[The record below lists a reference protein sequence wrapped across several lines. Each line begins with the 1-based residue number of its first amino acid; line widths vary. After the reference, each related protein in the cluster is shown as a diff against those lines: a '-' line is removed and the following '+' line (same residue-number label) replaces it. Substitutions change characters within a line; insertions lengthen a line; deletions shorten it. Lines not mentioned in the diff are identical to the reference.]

1 MYCTN
6 CKHKYEGNFC
16 PECGAK
22 LVEEPQPGGVSVN
35 LGDANAISGGINVE
49 TTNNV
54 QNVDNRVTNIDNT
67 VNNVSQ
73 TVNNIDNS
81 VHNIDNSIHNT
92 TQNVTHNVTN
102 ITQVAATEADVELAA
117 EKATQA
123 IAASETKRAEADILK
138 EQRHQQEIDDERRK
152 SKKRTM
158 IVTIA
163 ILAIIAFV
171 CASFYVYIHTG
182 KSLAEKASE
191 ATYNSINSKNIND
204 IDIDT
209 SDVPSDDESVVID
222 SNGDVKAQ
230 LEKYYD
236 IVYDLSGGFYKIK
249 KDGKIG
255 LADKNG
261 KIIQRPKYDYINPK
275 DVTGLMKTELDKKYG
290 FLNIKGVE
298 LVSPTYTNVY
308 PMKDGMIKV
317 EKDGKQGLL
326 SATTFEEVAPCIYT
340 YIYDLKD
347 GKFKTSIDS
356 KTGYLNADGS
366 LLQNPE

>member
-54 QNVDNRVTNIDNT
+54 QNVDNRVTNIIIILIIVLNTLIPTIALATNETNNEVDTGTTNIDNT

-163 ILAIIAFV
+163 ILAIIAFA

-275 DVTGLMKTELDKKYG
+275 DVTGLMKT
-290 FLNIKGVE
+290 
-298 LVSPTYTNVY
+298 
-308 PMKDGMIKV
+308 
-317 EKDGKQGLL
+317 
-326 SATTFEEVAPCIYT
+326 
-340 YIYDLKD
+340 
-347 GKFKTSIDS
+347 
-356 KTGYLNADGS
+356 TG
-366 LLQNPE
+366 

>member
-163 ILAIIAFV
+163 ILAIIAFA

-222 SNGDVKAQ
+222 SNGDVLLCCSDWNRK
-230 LEKYYD
+230 E
-236 IVYDLSGGFYKIK
+236 IVGNVMNTNIYSIWKNNFYKYVDFSQLRIYNKSIK
-249 KDGKIG
+249 RV
-255 LADKNG
+255 A
-261 KIIQRPKYDYINPK
+261 
-275 DVTGLMKTELDKKYG
+275 TSA
-290 FLNIKGVE
+290 KG
-298 LVSPTYTNVY
+298 PAC
-308 PMKDGMIKV
+308 G
-317 EKDGKQGLL
+317 
-326 SATTFEEVAPCIYT
+326 
-340 YIYDLKD
+340 
-347 GKFKTSIDS
+347 
-356 KTGYLNADGS
+356 
-366 LLQNPE
+366 